1 MRLEIGEILIKD
13 VQFGNVTEVKGSVLY
28 VNEKELAK
36 ATTGDD
42 DRIKS
47 VEVFLARPGES
58 VRILPVK
65 DVVEP
70 RVKVEGPGG
79 MFPGFISDVEQVGSG
94 RTHVLKGAAV
104 VTTGKIVGFQEGI
117 IDMSGPG
124 APFTPF
130 SQTQNV
136 IVKIEPVDGI
146 KQHEHEVVVRLAGFR
161 AACYLAEAGRNVKPD
176 AVKTYET
183 KPLLEQVNQ
192 FPKLPKVAYV
202 YMLQTQGL
210 LHNTF
215 YYGVDVRQIVP
226 TFMYPTEA
234 LDGAIVS
241 GNCVSACD
249 KNPTYIHANSP
260 VIMDLYDQHGKT
272 INFLGCVITNE
283 NVTLQDKERSS
294 NMTAKLIEFLG
305 ADAVII
311 SEEGFGNPDAD
322 LVMNCNKIEKKGIK
336 TVLVTDEYAGQ
347 DGASQSLADSTPLG
361 NACVTAGNAN
371 EVITLPPMTTVIGY
385 PEVANV
391 IAGGW
396 EGSLKADGS
405 IETEIQVITSATNE
419 LGYGYLTAKTL

>member
-1 MRLEIGEILIKD
+1 MRLEIGNILIKD
-13 VQFGNVTEVKGSVLY
+13 VQFADKTEVKGGVLY
-28 VNEKELAK
+28 VNKDELAK
-36 ATTGDD
+36 IAGDD
-42 DRIKS
+42 ERIKS
-47 VEVFLARPGES
+47 VEVFLAKPGES
-58 VRILPVK
+58 VRIIPVK

-79 MFPGFISDVEQVGSG
+79 IFPGFMSSVEQVGSG

-124 APFTPF
+124 AEYTPF
-130 SQTQNV
+130 SKTQNV
-136 IVKIEPVDGI
+136 VVKVEPIDTL

-161 AACYLAEAGRNVKPD
+161 ASNYLGEAGKSVKPD
-176 AVKTYET
+176 EVKTYET
-183 KPLLEQVNQ
+183 KPLLDQAKE
-192 FPKLPKVAYV
+192 FPNLPKVVYV

-215 YYGVDVRQIVP
+215 YYGVDVKQIVP

-234 LDGAIVS
+234 MDGAITS

-249 KNPTYIHANSP
+249 KNPTYVHENSP
-260 VIMDLYDQHGKT
+260 VIADLFEQHGKT
-272 INFLGCVITNE
+272 INFLGCIVTNE
-283 NVTLQDKERSS
+283 NVTLADKERSS
-294 NMTAKLIEFLG
+294 NMTAKLVEFLG
-305 ADAVII
+305 ADAAII

-322 LVMNCNKIEKKGIK
+322 LVMNCNKIEKLGIK
-336 TVLVTDEYAGQ
+336 TVLITDEYAGQ

-361 NACVTAGNAN
+361 DACVTAGNAN
-371 EVITLPPMTTVIGY
+371 EVIVLPPMGLVLGY

-396 EGSLKADGS
+396 DGSLKADGS
-405 IETEIQVITSATNE
+405 IEAEIQVITGATNE
-419 LGYGYLTAKTL
+419 LGFGYLTAKTI